1 MQAQP
6 KPCAAREIASII
18 CAGWEDGVPGGRKLF
33 DCVCRIFLGG
43 LLGVYDHCRDK
54 AGFRRRRQL
63 YHWFSFSD
71 LTRESMV
78 AWISKNKMAV
88 TYLIR
93 EMAFFSASCC
103 SPLEDFMNE
112 RYYWA
117 SMKRNAYSATNK
129 LRVMLNDAT
138 LSREGPAIDS
148 DCCLFSGEGP
158 IFPSRPADAS
168 WLLAD
173 SVLIGFNK
181 KNLRYSPRRMD
192 SSFYDKMK
200 NVFTEVD
207 IERASELRLANLPP
221 DDESEYAE
229 AAVEVKEIVEK
240 AWESGLVESL
250 RSRGSE
256 FTYYFLFPLG
266 VSLCGSIAPLK
277 HAERLF
283 R

>member
-1 MQAQP
+1 M
-6 KPCAAREIASII
+6 
-18 CAGWEDGVPGGRKLF
+18 L
-33 DCVCRIFLGG
+33 LGG
-43 LLGVYDHCRDK
+43 LLGVYDHCEDK
-54 AGFRRRRQL
+54 ACFRSRRQL

-71 LTRESMV
+71 LTRESM
-78 AWISKNKMAV
+78 ATWICKNKMAV

-103 SPLEDFMNE
+103 SPLEDFMND

-117 SMKRNAYSATNK
+117 SMKRNAYAATNK
-129 LRVMLNDAT
+129 LRSMLNDAS
-138 LSREGPAIDS
+138 LSREGPALDS
-148 DCCLFSGEGP
+148 DCCLFSGDAP
-158 IFPSRPADAS
+158 VFPSRPADAT

-200 NVFTEVD
+200 NVFSEVD
-207 IERASELRLANLPP
+207 IERAVELRLANFPP
-221 DDESEYAE
+221 EDESEHAE
-229 AAVEVKEIVEK
+229 AASEVRNIVEK
-240 AWESGLVESL
+240 AWESGLVKSL

-266 VSLCGSIAPLK
+266 VSLRGSIAALK
-277 HAERLF
+277 QAERLF